1 MISVYWV
8 SFFLLADF
16 YLMEIFPVLCG
27 SGVLRCHVVFFV
39 FLRFLFIFNQKKI
52 QIFFLAFLFPSVR
65 VHGGGKYFFKFF
77 LFFWRPWP
85 ARPFCW
91 FLRLRLFLLLFLVL
105 VPFSFRSFTTF
116 GRLVS
121 ISANVK
127 EKEKKRKENSRPL
140 ALRAS
145 TVRLIDWFDWVLPS
159 FTGFYLVL
167 LGFT

>member
-65 VHGGGKYFFKFF
+65 VHGGGKYFFKIFSFF
-77 LFFWRPWP
+77 LTAVAGAP
-85 ARPFCW
+85 
-91 FLRLRLFLLLFLVL
+91 FLLIFASSFVSSSF
-105 VPFSFRSFTTF
+105 PRSCSFFFSFVYDFRTAGDWRGGG
-116 GRLVS
+116 GR
-121 ISANVK
+121 
-127 EKEKKRKENSRPL
+127 
-140 ALRAS
+140 
-145 TVRLIDWFDWVLPS
+145 
-159 FTGFYLVL
+159 G
-167 LGFT
+167 